1 MSVLVFGS
9 ANADLV
15 FNTPTLPAPGH
26 TVLGESWRAS
36 PGGKGAN
43 QATAAARAGAVTSF
57 AGAVGVDPLAEVA
70 LAGMT
75 AAGVDLSRLA
85 RVGLA
90 TGAAAICVDAQGAN
104 QISVASG
111 ANAAV
116 VAAQVE
122 DAALSPA
129 TVLLLQMEV
138 PVAEMAT
145 LVARAKAAGAR
156 VILNLAPPAPVPEAM
171 LRQLDL
177 LIANEHEA
185 QWLATQLSVAPDATA
200 LRTALGIDV
209 VVTRGEHGAEAATA
223 EELLH
228 QPAFQAL
235 AVDTTGAGD
244 CWCGTL
250 AAALDAGA
258 SLPEAMRRAA
268 AAAAIAVGREGAAS
282 AMPTAAETEALL
294 AAASA

>member
-15 FNTPTLPAPGH
+15 FPTPTLPAPGH

-43 QATAAARAGAVTSF
+43 QATAAARAGAECRF
-57 AGAVGVDPLAEVA
+57 AGAVGTDALAEVA
-70 LAGMT
+70 LSGMT

-85 RVGLA
+85 RVGVA
-90 TGAAAICVDAQGAN
+90 TGAAAICVDARGAN

-111 ANAAV
+111 ANMAV
-116 VAAQVE
+116 RASQVE
-122 DAALSPA
+122 DAALGPD

-138 PVAEMAT
+138 PVAEMAL
-145 LVARAKAAGAR
+145 LVDRARAAGAR
-156 VILNLAPPAPVPEAM
+156 IILNLAPPAPVPAAM

-177 LIANEHEA
+177 LVANEHEA
-185 QWLATQLSVAPDATA
+185 AWLAGTLGVGADAGA
-200 LRTALGIDV
+200 LRGALGIDV
-209 VVTRGEHGAEAATA
+209 VVTRGEEGSEAATA
-223 EELLH
+223 AGLHH

-250 AAALDAGA
+250 AAALDAGQD
-258 SLPEAMRRAA
+258 LPAAMRRAS
-268 AAAAIAVGREGAAS
+268 AAAAIAVGREGAAN

-294 AAASA
+294 ATA